1 MYMCVFDI
9 RYSPVVIVAAILPT
23 ITITISINTVYISG
37 YMLCP
42 LCYLLCESITVLILD
57 NSANFDTYLQKN
69 DTAH

>member
-1 MYMCVFDI
+1 MYMCVYDI
-9 RYSPVVIVAAILPT
+9 RYSPVVIVAAILP
-23 ITITISINTVYISG
+23 TITISINTVYISG

-57 NSANFDTYLQKN
+57 NSANFDTYSQKN

>member
-1 MYMCVFDI
+1 MYMCVYDI
-9 RYSPVVIVAAILPT
+9 RYSPVVIVAAILP
-23 ITITISINTVYISG
+23 TITISINTVYISG

-57 NSANFDTYLQKN
+57 NSGNFDTYSQKN